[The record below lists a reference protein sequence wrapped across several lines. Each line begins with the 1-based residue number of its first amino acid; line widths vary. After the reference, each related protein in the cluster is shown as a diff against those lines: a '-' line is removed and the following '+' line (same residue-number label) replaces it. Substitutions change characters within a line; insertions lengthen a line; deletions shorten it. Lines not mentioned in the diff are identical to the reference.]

1 MDIIT
6 LIQENIAAQEPILD
20 LGGMGLT
27 VIPPEIGQATHITRL
42 SVRRNQLLTLPAEIG
57 LLTQLQVL
65 SAADNTLEWLP
76 AEIGQLTQLKQVNL
90 KNNNL
95 TELPTEMLDLDQLEL
110 LRLDGNKLQLPND
123 IVRKWDRPAD
133 ILDYYQK
140 YCVPEPE
147 PEVLSTERKL
157 AIHFSESDLIRLAH
171 ILCVPIEEVNA
182 TSHEER
188 AEQLVYYHAQ
198 HQLAEELVSLLQIY
212 RPGLF

>member
-1 MDIIT
+1 MDVIA
-6 LIQENIAAQEPILD
+6 LIQENIEAQEPILD

-27 VIPPEIGQATHITRL
+27 IIPPEIGQAIHITRL
-42 SVRRNQLLTLPAEIG
+42 SVRRNQLITLPAEIG
-57 LLTQLQVL
+57 QLTQLQVL

-90 KNNNL
+90 KNNKL
-95 TELPTEMLDLDQLEL
+95 IELPIEMLDLDQLEL
-110 LRLDGNKLQLPND
+110 LRLDGNKLELPDD

-147 PEVLSTERKL
+147 PEVLSVERKL
-157 AIHFSESDLIRLAH
+157 AIHFNEDNLLQLADM
-171 ILCVPIEEVNA
+171 LCVPAEEINA
-182 TSHEER
+182 ETHEER
-188 AEQLVYYHAQ
+188 AEQIVNYHTQ
-198 HQLAEELVSLLQIY
+198 HGLADELINLLEIY